1 MNNEKQLVLLVEDN
15 PADVNL
21 IEEAFEEAH
30 LDCDLSILRSGAQA
44 IDLIDGLDADS
55 SSRCPDLV
63 LLDLNLPMV
72 RGEKVLERI
81 RSSVSCRATDVLII
95 SSSNAPSDRDRMK
108 KLGAVGYFQKPSSLE
123 QFMTLGPKVRA
134 LLEDLK
140 ARKEPRESPG

>member
-1 MNNEKQLVLLVEDN
+1 MNTEKPFVLLIEDN

-21 IEEAFEEAH
+21 IEEAFAEAQ

-44 IDLIDGLDADS
+44 IDLINGLDSGS

-63 LLDLNLPMV
+63 LLDLNLPKV
-72 RGEKVLERI
+72 SGEKVLERV
-81 RSSVSCRATDVLII
+81 RSSANCRAAEVLII
-95 SSSNAPSDRDRMK
+95 SSSNAPSDRDRIE

-134 LLEDLK
+134 LLEGLK
-140 ARKEPRESPG
+140 ARKQPPASLD